1 MFQFDHS
8 PDFPADNLLLAEAGI
23 DARTVR
29 EAIEDDRRVRCPER
43 PAAYPERG
51 FAGLVPD
58 PAAD

>member
-8 PDFPADNLLLAEAGI
+8 PDFPDGSLLTEIGI
-23 DARTVR
+23 DPAAVR

-51 FAGLVPD
+51 FARLIPD